1 MADTSQDK
9 EILRQEREKMMN
21 QGKELAEFFTKEMGF
36 NSGSTRFYMGE
47 DCVGSPRFHFPSH
60 ADIPALLNK
69 AISAGII
76 KDAKYDPSILW
87 GNKSYHQ
94 EGIVFTN
101 KDGKK
106 DFMPCRPH
114 ENKAEEVVIKN
125 IEDLANA
132 IRAFNPS
139 LPAENEKDSKDHR
152 TLSIVAEWRDRL
164 ILPPGTKM
172 DNGEIYVYNS
182 ANPIRISLELV
193 GAHEINGSNTK
204 FGTGEIAAK
213 EIRGR
218 EALIDDPQSQ
228 NVKPD
233 SAGVMIEDYGAQL
246 FNFNRMKYA
255 NEYYF
260 KNERGEVVTKD
271 KDGNYD
277 NTSVKNIPNK
287 PIVEATLE
295 LNKIWVSAF
304 DFVLGNNSNVSDL
317 ANVDRA
323 FMGSGTQV
331 FFDNA
336 IKIVLECEPKT
347 IMNVISQIFNDE
359 INLERLD
366 AVKIIACFLS
376 NPQVS
381 RALGMVGE
389 MSPSSAIAT
398 VDKLANEHLKNKAQ
412 NMLGGSNNSSP
423 NIDELEMEEEDELV
437 MTMRPNNTTNN
448 Y

>member
-1 MADTSQDK
+1 
-9 EILRQEREKMMN
+9 
-21 QGKELAEFFTKEMGF
+21 
-36 NSGSTRFYMGE
+36 
-47 DCVGSPRFHFPSH
+47 
-60 ADIPALLNK
+60 
-69 AISAGII
+69 
-76 KDAKYDPSILW
+76 
-87 GNKSYHQ
+87 
-94 EGIVFTN
+94 
-101 KDGKK
+101 
-106 DFMPCRPH
+106 
-114 ENKAEEVVIKN
+114 
-125 IEDLANA
+125 
-132 IRAFNPS
+132 
-139 LPAENEKDSKDHR
+139 
-152 TLSIVAEWRDRL
+152 
-164 ILPPGTKM
+164 
-172 DNGEIYVYNS
+172 
-182 ANPIRISLELV
+182 
-193 GAHEINGSNTK
+193 
-204 FGTGEIAAK
+204 
-213 EIRGR
+213 
-218 EALIDDPQSQ
+218 
-228 NVKPD
+228 
-233 SAGVMIEDYGAQL
+233 
-246 FNFNRMKYA
+246 MKYA

-317 ANVDRA
+317 ANMDRA

-423 NIDELEMEEEDELV
+423 NIDELEIEEEDELV